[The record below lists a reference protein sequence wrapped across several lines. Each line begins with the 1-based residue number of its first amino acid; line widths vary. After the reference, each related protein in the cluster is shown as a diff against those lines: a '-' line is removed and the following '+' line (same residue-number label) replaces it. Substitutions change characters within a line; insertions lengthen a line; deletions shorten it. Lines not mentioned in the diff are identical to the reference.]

1 MYMRKRDLLGFAW
14 RSFTASRARAALM
27 LVAMSIGIG
36 AVVIVTALGEGARRY
51 VTQEFAN
58 LGTNL
63 VLVFPGRS
71 ETVGAGPGLLITRT
85 ARDLTVEDAA
95 ALRHVRWVTRVAPVS
110 VGTAEAS
117 REKYNREVSVVG
129 TNADWFAIRRMPVS
143 EGTQLPAGEA
153 TAETAVCVLGSTVKS
168 EFFGN
173 EPAVGERIRLGDRKF
188 RVIGV
193 LPSRGTGLG
202 MNIDEMVLVPVNT
215 AQALFNST
223 TLFRIVVETS
233 NRDMNSQVRN
243 DVEELLARRHQ
254 GERDV
259 TVMTEDAVLATFD
272 NILVALTLAIAAIAS
287 ISLVVAGVL
296 ITNLMLIAVSQR
308 RTEIGLLK
316 ALGASQPQ
324 IRSIFLSEALVLAT
338 ASGLLGVLTG
348 EAGVFLIRAL
358 YPAFPAFVPTWVVAA
373 ALASALVTGTLFSL
387 LPARRAAQ
395 LDPILAL
402 ARR

>member
-1 MYMRKRDLLGFAW
+1 MRSRDLFRFAW
-14 RSFTASRARAALM
+14 RSFTASRLRAFLM
-27 LVAMSIGIG
+27 LLAMAIGIA
-36 AVVIVTALGEGARRY
+36 AVVIVTSLGEGARRY
-51 VTQEFAN
+51 VTQEFAT

-71 ETVGAGPGLLITRT
+71 ETAGTGPGLLISRA

-95 ALRHVRWVTRVAPVS
+95 ALRHVRWVTRVAPVA
-110 VGTAEAS
+110 VGAAEAS
-117 REKYNREVSVVG
+117 REKYSREVTVVG
-129 TNADWFAIRRMPVS
+129 TNADWFELRHMTAS
-143 EGTQLPAGEA
+143 EGTVLPPEE
-153 TAETAVCVLGSTVKS
+153 TNAETAVCVLGRTVKN

-173 EPAVGERIRLGDRKF
+173 QPAVGERIQLGDRKF

-193 LPSRGTGLG
+193 LPSRGMGLG

-215 AQALFNST
+215 AQSLFNST
-223 TLFRIVVETS
+223 SLFRIVVETS
-233 NRDMNSQVRN
+233 NRDMNSQVRSE
-243 DVEELLARRHQ
+243 VEDLLAKRHQ

-272 NILVALTLAIAAIAS
+272 NILVALTLAIVAIAS

-296 ITNLMLIAVSQR
+296 ITNLMLISVSQR

-324 IRSIFLSEALVLAT
+324 IRNIFLSEALVLAA
-338 ASGLLGVLTG
+338 ASGALGILAG
-348 EAGVFLIRAL
+348 EAGVILIRVL
-358 YPAFPAFVPTWVVAA
+358 YPVFPAAVPAWVVGA
-373 ALASALVTGTLFSL
+373 ALASALITGSLFSF

>member
-1 MYMRKRDLLGFAW
+1 MKSSDIFRFAW
-14 RSFTASRARAALM
+14 RSLTAGRVRAALM
-27 LVAMSIGIG
+27 LLAMAIGIA

-71 ETVGAGPGLLITRT
+71 ETAGAGPGLLITR
-85 ARDLTVEDAA
+85 AERDLTVEDATA
-95 ALRHVRWVTRVAPVS
+95 IRHVRWVTRVAPVA

-117 REKYNREVSVVG
+117 RGQYNREVPVVG
-129 TNADWFAIRRMPVS
+129 TNADWAELRRMPVK
-143 EGTQLPAGEA
+143 EGTFLPADETG
-153 TAETAVCVLGSTVKS
+153 AETAVCVLGWTVRK

-173 EPAVGERIRLGDRKF
+173 GPAVGEWLRLGDRKF

-193 LPSRGTGLG
+193 LPLRGQGLG
-202 MNIDEMVLVPVNT
+202 MNTDEMVLVPVNT
-215 AQALFNST
+215 AQELFNST
-223 TLFRIVVETS
+223 SLFRIVVETS
-233 NRDMNSQVRN
+233 SRDMNQQVRN
-243 DVEELLARRHQ
+243 EVEELLAKRHQ

-259 TVMTEDAVLATFD
+259 TVMTEDAVLGTFD
-272 NILVALTLAIAAIAS
+272 DILVALTLAIAAIAS

-324 IRSIFLSEALVLAT
+324 IRNIFLSEALVLAAT
-338 ASGLLGVLTG
+338 SGVLGVLAG
-348 EAGVFLIRAL
+348 EAGVVLIRIL
-358 YPAFPAFVPTWVVAA
+358 YPAFPAFVPAWVVGA
-373 ALASALVTGTLFSL
+373 ALVSALITGTLFSL
-387 LPARRAAQ
+387 LPARRAAL

>member
-1 MYMRKRDLLGFAW
+1 MKSRDLLRFAW
-14 RSFTASRARAALM
+14 RSFTASRLRAALM
-27 LVAMSIGIG
+27 LLAMAIGIA

-51 VTQEFAN
+51 VTQEFAT

-71 ETVGAGPGLLITRT
+71 ETAGTGPGLLITRT
-85 ARDLTVEDAA
+85 ARDLTVEDAEA
-95 ALRHVRWVTRVAPVS
+95 IRRVRWVTRVAPVS

-117 REKYNREVSVVG
+117 REKYNREVTVIG
-129 TNADWFAIRRMPVS
+129 TNADWAEVRRIQVM
-143 EGTQLPAGEA
+143 EGTFLPADETG
-153 TAETAVCVLGSTVKS
+153 AETAVCVLGSVVRK

-173 EPAVGERIRLGDRKF
+173 RPAVGERIRLGDRRF

-193 LPSRGTGLG
+193 LPSRGMGLG

-215 AQALFNST
+215 AQALFNT
-223 TLFRIVVETS
+223 TSLFRIVVETS
-233 NRDMNSQVRN
+233 NRDMNNQVRN
-243 DVEELLARRHQ
+243 EVEELLAKRHQ

-324 IRSIFLSEALVLAT
+324 IRNIFLSEALVLAAT
-338 ASGLLGVLTG
+338 SGALGILAG
-348 EAGVFLIRAL
+348 QAGVALIRAL
-358 YPAFPAFVPTWVVAA
+358 YPAFPAFVPGWVMGA
-373 ALASALVTGTLFSL
+373 ALMSALVTGTLFSL

-395 LDPILAL
+395 LDPVQAL

>member
-1 MYMRKRDLLGFAW
+1 MRSRDLFRFAW
-14 RSFTASRARAALM
+14 RSFTASRLRAALM
-27 LVAMSIGIG
+27 LLAMAIGIA
-36 AVVIVTALGEGARRY
+36 AVVIVTSLGEGARRY

-71 ETVGAGPGLLITRT
+71 ETAGTGPGLLITRA

-95 ALRHVRWVTRVAPVS
+95 ALRRVRWVTRVAPVA

-117 REKYNREVSVVG
+117 REKYRREVTVVG
-129 TNADWFAIRRMPVS
+129 TNADWFELRHMTAS
-143 EGTQLPAGEA
+143 EGTVLPPEE
-153 TAETAVCVLGSTVKS
+153 TNAEIAVCVLGRTVKN
-168 EFFGN
+168 EFFAN
-173 EPAVGERIRLGDRKF
+173 QAAVGERIQLGDRKF

-193 LPSRGTGLG
+193 LPSRGMGLG

-215 AQALFNST
+215 AESLFNST
-223 TLFRIVVETS
+223 SLFRIVVETS

-243 DVEELLARRHQ
+243 EVEDLLAKRHQ

-296 ITNLMLIAVSQR
+296 ITNLMLISVSQR

-324 IRSIFLSEALVLAT
+324 IRNIFLSEALVLAA
-338 ASGLLGVLTG
+338 ASGALGILAG
-348 EAGVFLIRAL
+348 EAGVIVIRAL
-358 YPAFPAFVPTWVVAA
+358 YPVFPAAVRPWVVGA
-373 ALASALVTGTLFSL
+373 ALASALITGTLFSF
-387 LPARRAAQ
+387 LPARRAAK

>member
-1 MYMRKRDLLGFAW
+1 MKSSDIFRFAW
-14 RSFTASRARAALM
+14 RSLTAGRVRAALM
-27 LVAMSIGIG
+27 LLAMAIGIA

-71 ETVGAGPGLLITRT
+71 ETAGTGPGLLITR
-85 ARDLTVEDAA
+85 AERDLTVEDATA
-95 ALRHVRWVTRVAPVS
+95 IRHVRWVTRVAPVA

-117 REKYNREVSVVG
+117 RGQYNREVPVVG
-129 TNADWFAIRRMPVS
+129 TNADWAELRRMQVT
-143 EGTQLPAGEA
+143 EGAFLPADETG
-153 TAETAVCVLGSTVKS
+153 AETAVCVLGWTVRK

-173 EPAVGERIRLGDRKF
+173 GPAVGEWLRLGDRKF

-193 LPSRGTGLG
+193 LPLRGQGLG
-202 MNIDEMVLVPVNT
+202 MNTDEMVLVPVNT
-215 AQALFNST
+215 AQELFNST
-223 TLFRIVVETS
+223 SLFRIIVETS
-233 NRDMNSQVRN
+233 SREMNQQVR
-243 DVEELLARRHQ
+243 DEVEELLAKRHQ

-259 TVMTEDAVLATFD
+259 TVMTEDAVLGTFD
-272 NILVALTLAIAAIAS
+272 DILVALTLAIAAIAS

-324 IRSIFLSEALVLAT
+324 IRNIFLSEALVLAAT
-338 ASGLLGVLTG
+338 SGVLGVLAG
-348 EAGVFLIRAL
+348 EAGVVVIRIL
-358 YPAFPAFVPTWVVAA
+358 YPAFPAFVPAWVIGA
-373 ALASALVTGTLFSL
+373 ALVSALITGTLFSL
-387 LPARRAAQ
+387 LPARRAAL

>member
-1 MYMRKRDLLGFAW
+1 MRSRDLLRFSW
-14 RSFTASRARAALM
+14 RSFTASRLRAALM
-27 LVAMSIGIG
+27 LLAMAIGIA
-36 AVVIVTALGEGARRY
+36 AVVIVTSLGEGARRY

-71 ETVGAGPGLLITRT
+71 ETAGTGPGLLITRT

-117 REKYNREVSVVG
+117 RGKFNREVTVVG
-129 TNADWFAIRRMPVS
+129 TNADWFALRRMTTR
-143 EGTQLPAGEA
+143 EGTVLPPEEA
-153 TAETAVCVLGSTVKS
+153 NTETAVCVLGSIVKN

-173 EPAVGERIRLGDRKF
+173 QPAVGERIRLGDRKF

-193 LPSRGTGLG
+193 LPSRGMGLG
-202 MNIDEMVLVPVNT
+202 MNIDEMVLVPVDT
-215 AQALFNST
+215 AQSLFNST

-233 NRDMNSQVRN
+233 NRDMNDQVRN
-243 DVEELLARRHQ
+243 EVEDLLAKRHQ

-296 ITNLMLIAVSQR
+296 ITNLMLISVSQR

-324 IRSIFLSEALVLAT
+324 IRNIFLSEAVLLA
-338 ASGLLGVLTG
+338 AVSGALGILAG
-348 EAGVFLIRAL
+348 EAGVILIRAL
-358 YPAFPAFVPTWVVAA
+358 YPTFPAAVPMWVVGAALAA
-373 ALASALVTGTLFSL
+373 ALITGTLFSF

>member
-1 MYMRKRDLLGFAW
+1 MKSSDIFRFAW
-14 RSFTASRARAALM
+14 RSLTAGRVRAALM
-27 LVAMSIGIG
+27 LLAMAIGIA

-71 ETVGAGPGLLITRT
+71 ETAGTGPGLLITR
-85 ARDLTVEDAA
+85 AERDLTVEDATA
-95 ALRHVRWVTRVAPVS
+95 IRHVRWVTRVAPVS

-117 REKYNREVSVVG
+117 RGQYNREVPVVG
-129 TNADWFAIRRMPVS
+129 TNSDWAELRRMPVT
-143 EGTQLPAGEA
+143 EGAFLPADETGA
-153 TAETAVCVLGSTVKS
+153 ATAVCVLGWTVRK

-173 EPAVGERIRLGDRKF
+173 GPAVGEWLRLGDRKF

-193 LPSRGTGLG
+193 LPLRGQGLG
-202 MNIDEMVLVPVNT
+202 MNTDEMVLVPVNT
-215 AQALFNST
+215 AQELFNST
-223 TLFRIVVETS
+223 SLFRIIVETS
-233 NRDMNSQVRN
+233 SREMNQQVR
-243 DVEELLARRHQ
+243 DEVEELLAKRHQ

-259 TVMTEDAVLATFD
+259 TVMTEDAVLGTFD
-272 NILVALTLAIAAIAS
+272 DILVALTLAIAAIAS

-324 IRSIFLSEALVLAT
+324 IRNIFLSEALVLAAT
-338 ASGLLGVLTG
+338 SGVLGVLAG
-348 EAGVFLIRAL
+348 EAGVVLIRIL
-358 YPAFPAFVPTWVVAA
+358 YPAFPAFVPAWVIGA
-373 ALASALVTGTLFSL
+373 ALVSALITGTLFSL

>member
-1 MYMRKRDLLGFAW
+1 MKSSDIFRFAW
-14 RSFTASRARAALM
+14 RSLTAGQVRAALM
-27 LVAMSIGIG
+27 LLAMAIGIA

-71 ETVGAGPGLLITRT
+71 ETAGTGPGLLITR
-85 ARDLTVEDAA
+85 AERDLTVEDATA
-95 ALRHVRWVTRVAPVS
+95 IRHVRWVIRVAPVS

-117 REKYNREVSVVG
+117 RGRYNREVPVVG
-129 TNADWFAIRRMPVS
+129 TNADWAELRRMPVT
-143 EGTQLPAGEA
+143 EGTFLPADETG
-153 TAETAVCVLGSTVKS
+153 AETAVCVLGWTVRK

-173 EPAVGERIRLGDRKF
+173 GPAVGEWLRLGDRKF

-193 LPSRGTGLG
+193 LPLRGQGLG
-202 MNIDEMVLVPVNT
+202 MNTDEMVLVPVNT
-215 AQALFNST
+215 AQELFNST
-223 TLFRIVVETS
+223 SLFRIIVETS
-233 NRDMNSQVRN
+233 SREMNQQVR
-243 DVEELLARRHQ
+243 DEVEELLAKRHQ

-259 TVMTEDAVLATFD
+259 TVMTEDAVLGTFD
-272 NILVALTLAIAAIAS
+272 DILVALTLAIAAIAS

-324 IRSIFLSEALVLAT
+324 IRNIFLSEALVLAAT
-338 ASGLLGVLTG
+338 SGVLGVLAG
-348 EAGVFLIRAL
+348 EAGVVLIRIL
-358 YPAFPAFVPTWVVAA
+358 YPAFPAFVPAWVIGA
-373 ALASALVTGTLFSL
+373 ALVSALITGTLFSL
-387 LPARRAAQ
+387 LPARRAAL

>member
-1 MYMRKRDLLGFAW
+1 MKSSDIFRFAW
-14 RSFTASRARAALM
+14 RSLTAGRVRAALM
-27 LVAMSIGIG
+27 LLAMAIGIA

-71 ETVGAGPGLLITRT
+71 ETAGTGPGLLITR
-85 ARDLTVEDAA
+85 AERDLTVEDATA
-95 ALRHVRWVTRVAPVS
+95 IRHVRWVTRVAPVA

-117 REKYNREVSVVG
+117 RGQYNREVPVVG
-129 TNADWFAIRRMPVS
+129 TNADWAELRRMPVT
-143 EGTQLPAGEA
+143 EGTFLPADETG
-153 TAETAVCVLGSTVKS
+153 AETAVCVLGWTVRK

-173 EPAVGERIRLGDRKF
+173 GPAVGEWLRLGDRKF

-193 LPSRGTGLG
+193 LPLRGQGLG
-202 MNIDEMVLVPVNT
+202 MNTDEMVLVPVNT
-215 AQALFNST
+215 AQELFNST
-223 TLFRIVVETS
+223 SLFRIVVETS
-233 NRDMNSQVRN
+233 SRDMNQQVRN
-243 DVEELLARRHQ
+243 EVEELLAKRHQ

-259 TVMTEDAVLATFD
+259 TVMTEDAVLGTFD
-272 NILVALTLAIAAIAS
+272 DILVALTLAIAAIAS

-324 IRSIFLSEALVLAT
+324 IRNIFLSEAVVLAAT
-338 ASGLLGVLTG
+338 SGVLGVLAG
-348 EAGVFLIRAL
+348 EAGVVVIRIL
-358 YPAFPAFVPTWVVAA
+358 YPAFPAFVPAWVIGA
-373 ALASALVTGTLFSL
+373 ALVSALITGTLFSL
-387 LPARRAAQ
+387 LPARRAAL

>member
-1 MYMRKRDLLGFAW
+1 MKSSDVFRFAW
-14 RSFTASRARAALM
+14 RSFTSGRVRAALM
-27 LVAMSIGIG
+27 LVAMAIGIA

-71 ETVGAGPGLLITRT
+71 ETAGAGPGLLITRT
-85 ARDLTVEDAA
+85 ERDLTVEDAA
-95 ALRHVRWVTRVAPVS
+95 ALRHLRWVTRVAPIA

-117 REKYNREVSVVG
+117 RGQFNREVPVVG
-129 TNADWFAIRRMPVS
+129 TNADWAEVRHMQVS
-143 EGTQLPAGEA
+143 EGTFLSADETAAEA
-153 TAETAVCVLGSTVKS
+153 AVCVVGWTVRK

-173 EPAVGERIRLGDRKF
+173 GPAVGEWLRLGDRKF

-193 LPSRGTGLG
+193 LPSRGQGLG
-202 MNIDEMVLVPVNT
+202 MNTDEMVLVPVNT
-215 AQALFNST
+215 AQELFNST
-223 TLFRIVVETS
+223 TLFRIIVETS
-233 NRDMNSQVRN
+233 NREVNGQVR
-243 DVEELLARRHQ
+243 DEVEELIAKRHQ

-272 NILVALTLAIAAIAS
+272 QILVALTLAIAAIAS

-296 ITNLMLIAVSQR
+296 VTNLMLIAVSQR

-324 IRSIFLSEALVLAT
+324 IRNIFLSEAVVLA
-338 ASGLLGVLTG
+338 AVSGTLGVLAG
-348 EAGVFLIRAL
+348 EAGVFFIRVL
-358 YPAFPAFVPTWVVAA
+358 YPAFPAFVPAWVVGA
-373 ALASALVTGTLFSL
+373 ALASALITGTLFSL

-395 LDPILAL
+395 LDPIMAL

>member
-1 MYMRKRDLLGFAW
+1 MKSRDLFRFAW
-14 RSFTASRARAALM
+14 RSFTASRVRAALV
-27 LVAMSIGIG
+27 LLAITIGIA
-36 AVVIVTALGEGARRY
+36 AVVIVTSLGEGARRY

-63 VLVFPGRS
+63 VIVFPGRS
-71 ETVGAGPGLLITRT
+71 ETAGAGPGLLITRT

-95 ALRHVRWVTRVAPVS
+95 AIRHVRWVTRVAPVS
-110 VGTAEAS
+110 VGAAEAG
-117 REKYNREVSVVG
+117 RGKYNREVTVVG
-129 TNADWFAIRRMPVS
+129 TNADWFELRRMTVS
-143 EGTQLPAGEA
+143 EGALLPAAEA
-153 TAETAVCVLGSTVKS
+153 NQETAVCVLGWTVKD

-173 EPAVGERIRLGDRKF
+173 ESAVGERIRLGDRKF
-188 RVIGV
+188 RVIGI
-193 LPSRGTGLG
+193 LPSRGMGLG

-215 AQALFNST
+215 AQSLFNST
-223 TLFRIVVETS
+223 SLFRIIVETS

-243 DVEELLARRHQ
+243 EVEELLAKRHQ

-272 NILVALTLAIAAIAS
+272 NILVALTLAIVAIAS

-324 IRSIFLSEALVLAT
+324 IRNIFLSEALVLAA
-338 ASGLLGVLTG
+338 ASGALGILVG
-348 EAGVFLIRAL
+348 EAGIVLIRAL
-358 YPAFPAFVPTWVVAA
+358 YPAFPAFVPVWVIAA
-373 ALASALVTGTLFSL
+373 ALVSALVTGTLFSL